1 MRSETI
7 ANAILEDRRN
17 RKPTASRSRAPAD
30 DFDPFGFTRWRV
42 VAGAD
47 PAYVVKTPMRRAP
60 VGWFIDCQH
69 CGGEFESLGL
79 PYCTRC
85 LEKPAEERRAN
96 RKPAE
101 RSTVAGATEHRG
113 TSRKSPTVFSQK
125 SDTEIIEEF
134 PRIFGPADFPSY
146 LVGPANCRGRLL
158 AADVVEAI
166 LCTEASGHLL
176 ADTRRRKAMSV
187 S

>member
-85 LEKPAEERRAN
+85 LEKPAEERRAT

-113 TSRKSPTVFSQK
+113 PVANHQRSSHRKATPK
-125 SDTEIIEEF
+125 SLKNF
-134 PRIFGPADFPSY
+134 RASSVLRIFPLISWVP
-146 LVGPANCRGRLL
+146 PT
-158 AADVVEAI
+158 AAAAFW
-166 LCTEASGHLL
+166 LPT
-176 ADTRRRKAMSV
+176 
-187 S
+187 